1 MRLDSQFKLSRR
13 SNFEQ
18 QTERRFQMRMIV
30 AIIQPT
36 KLSTIRDA
44 LGSAGLE
51 SFTVCDALGYGRQR
65 GQRETFR
72 GNEYRVD
79 LLRKI
84 AIEIVVRDEDLE
96 RVLELVCAVARTGSE
111 GEIGDGKILVLPLAD
126 AIDIASSYRCLI
138 GKPKH

>member
-1 MRLDSQFKLSRR
+1 
-13 SNFEQ
+13 
-18 QTERRFQMRMIV
+18 MRMIV

-36 KLSTIRDA
+36 KLSTIREA
-44 LGSAGLE
+44 LSSAGIE

-84 AIEIVVRDEDLE
+84 TLEIVVRDEDLE
-96 RVLELVCAVARTGSE
+96 RTLDLVCDVARTGSE
-111 GEIGDGKILVLPLAD
+111 GEIGDGKIFVLPMAD
-126 AIDIASSYRCLI
+126 AIDISGSA
-138 GKPKH
+138 

>member
-1 MRLDSQFKLSRR
+1 
-13 SNFEQ
+13 
-18 QTERRFQMRMIV
+18 MRMIV

-36 KLSTIRDA
+36 KLSTIRETLA
-44 LGSAGLE
+44 SAGIE

-84 AIEIVVRDEDLE
+84 TLEIVVRDEDLE
-96 RVLELVCAVARTGSE
+96 RILDLICSVARTGSE
-111 GEIGDGKILVLPLAD
+111 GEIGDGKIFVLPLAD
-126 AIDIASSYRCLI
+126 VIEPPPFSS
-138 GKPKH
+138 G